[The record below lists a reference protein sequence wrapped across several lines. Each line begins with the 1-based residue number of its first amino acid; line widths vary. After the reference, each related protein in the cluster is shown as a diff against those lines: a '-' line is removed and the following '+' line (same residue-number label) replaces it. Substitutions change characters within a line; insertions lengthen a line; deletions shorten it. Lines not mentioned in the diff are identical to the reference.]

1 MSEIRTVTTLRA
13 KREEILFSIRLYE
26 DRIKQARADL
36 AHVTAAI
43 RIFEASG
50 DPQQMA
56 RYVDTHRLW
65 RRGEP
70 IQVCKEALAS
80 GPKSTRELA
89 IFVMESK
96 GLDTGD
102 KVLAKAVASQLIHS
116 LRMQASR
123 GRIVRAGKKGTAI
136 VWRLPAVSLDS
147 GPKHVRRAR
156 PPL

>member
-1 MSEIRTVTTLRA
+1 MT
-13 KREEILFSIRLYE
+13 
-26 DRIKQARADL
+26 
-36 AHVTAAI
+36 
-43 RIFEASG
+43 
-50 DPQQMA
+50 
-56 RYVDTHRLW
+56 RYVDTHRMF

-116 LRMQASR
+116 LRQQALR
-123 GRIVRAGKKGTAI
+123 GRIVRSGKKGSAI
-136 VWRLPAVSLDS
+136 VWGLPLT
-147 GPKHVRRAR
+147 
-156 PPL
+156 